1 LKKIIIVLQGTTASG
16 KTSLSIEIAKMLNAD
31 ILSADSR
38 QFYKELEI
46 GVARPNINELS
57 QVRHHFI
64 ASHSIHEAITAAT
77 FSKEARRFTEDYFK
91 HKDILIVVGGSGMY
105 IDAYLYGLDDLPKDT
120 RVMREILKAYEQH
133 GTQYLINEIQSLD
146 ENALKNIDIQN
157 PRRLMRLLEV
167 LRISGLPLKSQQT
180 GDLKPINIPFLRFSI
195 DWSRKDLYDRINSRV
210 DAMLENGLEKEVN
223 ALKSFSNLSPLQ
235 TVGYQEWTTFENS
248 RTLAIEKIKQH
259 TRNYAKRQ
267 LTWLNKYEDLQRLNP
282 YLDISLKE
290 QMISILQNNGM
301 IIENK
306 GF

>member
-1 LKKIIIVLQGTTASG
+1 
-16 KTSLSIEIAKMLNAD
+16 
-31 ILSADSR
+31 
-38 QFYKELEI
+38 
-46 GVARPNINELS
+46 
-57 QVRHHFI
+57 
-64 ASHSIHEAITAAT
+64 
-77 FSKEARRFTEDYFK
+77 
-91 HKDILIVVGGSGMY
+91 MY

-133 GTQYLINEIQSLD
+133 GTQYLIKEIQSLD

-157 PRRLMRLLEV
+157 PRRLMSLLEV

-195 DWSRKDLYDRINSRV
+195 DWSREDLYDRINSRV
-210 DAMLENGLEKEVN
+210 DAMLENGLEEEVN
-223 ALKSFSNLSPLQ
+223 SLKSFSNLSPLQ
-235 TVGYQEWTTFENS
+235 TVGYQEWTSFENS
-248 RTLAIEKIKQH
+248 RTLSIEKIKQH

>member
-1 LKKIIIVLQGTTASG
+1 
-16 KTSLSIEIAKMLNAD
+16 
-31 ILSADSR
+31 
-38 QFYKELEI
+38 
-46 GVARPNINELS
+46 
-57 QVRHHFI
+57 
-64 ASHSIHEAITAAT
+64 
-77 FSKEARRFTEDYFK
+77 
-91 HKDILIVVGGSGMY
+91 
-105 IDAYLYGLDDLPKDT
+105 
-120 RVMREILKAYEQH
+120 
-133 GTQYLINEIQSLD
+133 
-146 ENALKNIDIQN
+146 
-157 PRRLMRLLEV
+157 MRLLEV